1 MASILKVNEIQNSGG
16 TNSLPIH
23 KLLGPTAHYRS
34 VIFPSNSSGTWQWDN
49 SGGTLDFPVNVGNQI
64 TFTTATDN
72 SGSGILN
79 YSTVFTLSGF
89 EVGGIYQIDA
99 HMSHTRSSHGSIS
112 DIRLDFKEDGTVIAK
127 GVASTPTQK
136 LTNLA
141 FTLIRDYTT
150 AVPSSIQLQYGSNTS
165 NYPVTV
171 GSGFTVRRIA

>member
-1 MASILKVNEIQNSGG
+1 MSTINVTNVAKADG

-49 SGGTLDFPVNVGNQI
+49 GGGTLDFPVNVGNQI
-64 TFTTATDN
+64 TFTSAADN
-72 SGSGILN
+72 SGSGNLN

-99 HMSHTRSSHGSIS
+99 HMSHTRTSSNSIS
-112 DIRLDFKEDGTVIAK
+112 DIRLDFKEAGAVIAK
-127 GVASTPTQK
+127 SVTSTPTQHY
-136 LTNLA
+136 TSQA

>member
-1 MASILKVNEIQNSGG
+1 MSTLNVTNVAKADG

-34 VIFPSNSSGTWQWDN
+34 VVFPSNSSGVWQWEGG
-49 SGGTLDFPVNVGNQI
+49 GGTLDFPVNVGNQI
-64 TFTTATDN
+64 TFTSAYDN
-72 SGSGILN
+72 SASGNLN

-89 EVGGIYQIDA
+89 EVGGIYQLDA
-99 HMSHTRSSHGSIS
+99 HMSHTRTSSGSIS
-112 DIRLDFKEDGTVIAK
+112 DIRLDFREAGAIIAK

-136 LTNLA
+136 YANLA

>member
-1 MASILKVNEIQNSGG
+1 MSQINVNTIAKADG

-49 SGGTLDFPVNVGNQI
+49 GGGTLDFPVNVGNQI
-64 TFTTATDN
+64 TFTTTTDN

-99 HMSHTRSSHGSIS
+99 HMSHTRSSNASIS
-112 DIRLDFKEDGTVIAK
+112 DIRLDFKEAGTVIAK
-127 GVASTPTQK
+127 AAASTPTQK
-136 LTNLA
+136 LANVA
-141 FTLIRDYTT
+141 FTVIRDYTT
-150 AVPSSIQLQYGSNTS
+150 AVPSNIQLQYASNTS
-165 NYPVTV
+165 NYPITV

>member
-1 MASILKVNEIQNSGG
+1 MSTLNVTNVAKADG

-23 KLLGPTAHYRS
+23 NLLGPTAHYRS
-34 VIFPSNSSGTWQWDN
+34 VVFPSNSSGVWQWDGG
-49 SGGTLDFPVNVGNQI
+49 GGTLDFPVNVGNQI
-64 TFTTATDN
+64 TFTSAYDN
-72 SGSGILN
+72 SASSNLN

-89 EVGGIYQIDA
+89 EVGGIYQLDA
-99 HMSHTRSSHGSIS
+99 HMSHNRTSSGSIS
-112 DIRLDFKEDGTVIAK
+112 DIRLDFREAGAIIAK

-136 LTNLA
+136 YANLA

>member
-1 MASILKVNEIQNSGG
+1 MSTLNVNTIAKADG

-49 SGGTLDFPVNVGNQI
+49 GGGTLDFPVNVGNQI

-72 SGSGILN
+72 SGTSFLN

-99 HMSHTRSSHGSIS
+99 HMSHTRSSNASIS
-112 DIRLDFKEDGTVIAK
+112 DINLNFKESGAIIAK
-127 GVASTPTQK
+127 GLASTPTQRYA
-136 LTNLA
+136 NLA

>member
-1 MASILKVNEIQNSGG
+1 MSTLNVTNVAKADG

-23 KLLGPTAHYRS
+23 NLLGPTAHYRS
-34 VIFPSNSSGTWQWDN
+34 VVFPSNSSGVWQWEGG
-49 SGGTLDFPVNVGNQI
+49 GGTLDFPVNVGNQI
-64 TFTTATDN
+64 TFTSAYDN
-72 SGSGILN
+72 SASGNLN

-89 EVGGIYQIDA
+89 EVGGIYQLDA
-99 HMSHTRSSHGSIS
+99 HMSHTRTSSGSIS
-112 DIRLDFKEDGTVIAK
+112 DIRLDFREAGAIIAK

-136 LTNLA
+136 YANLA

>member
-1 MASILKVNEIQNSGG
+1 MSTLNVTNVAKADG

-34 VIFPSNSSGTWQWDN
+34 VVFPSNSSGVWQWEGG
-49 SGGTLDFPVNVGNQI
+49 GGTLDFPVNVGNQI
-64 TFTTATDN
+64 TFTSAYDN
-72 SGSGILN
+72 SASGNLN

-89 EVGGIYQIDA
+89 EVGGIYQLDA
-99 HMSHTRSSHGSIS
+99 HMAHTRTSSGSIS
-112 DIRLDFKEDGTVIAK
+112 DIRLDFREAGAIIAK

-136 LTNLA
+136 YANLA

>member
-1 MASILKVNEIQNSGG
+1 MSTLNVTNVAKADG

-34 VIFPSNSSGTWQWDN
+34 VVFPSNSSGVWQWEGG
-49 SGGTLDFPVNVGNQI
+49 GGTLDFPVNVGNQI
-64 TFTTATDN
+64 TFTTAYDN
-72 SGSGILN
+72 SASGNLN

-89 EVGGIYQIDA
+89 EVGGIYQLDA
-99 HMSHTRSSHGSIS
+99 HMSHTRTSSGSIS
-112 DIRLDFKEDGTVIAK
+112 DIRLDFREAGAIIAK

-136 LTNLA
+136 YANLA

>member
-1 MASILKVNEIQNSGG
+1 MSTLNVTNVAKADG

-34 VIFPSNSSGTWQWDN
+34 VIFPSNSSGVWQWEGG
-49 SGGTLDFPVNVGNQI
+49 GGTLDFPVNVGNQI
-64 TFTTATDN
+64 TFTTAYDN
-72 SGSGILN
+72 SASGNLN

-89 EVGGIYQIDA
+89 EVGGIYQLDA
-99 HMSHTRSSHGSIS
+99 HMSHTRTSSGSIS
-112 DIRLDFKEDGTVIAK
+112 DIRLDFREAGAIIAK

-136 LTNLA
+136 YANLA